1 MSLTSLPIP
10 GAHTVLCTDESIWT
24 QPAMEYDDEGNK
36 TKEQKHDDQGNKL
49 FSLRGAVPLV
59 AGKVVADGS
68 IHLAQEIK
76 SATVEPGQMFGV
88 EQGVFTVRA
97 AEKFGLTGT
106 LRGVRL
112 TKSGG
117 GEK

>member
-36 TKEQKHDDQGNKL
+36 TKEQKRDDQGNKL

-76 SATVEPGQMFGV
+76 RTGVEPGQMFGV
-88 EQGVFTVRA
+88 DQGVFKVRA
-97 AEKFGLTGT
+97 ADKFGLTGT
-106 LRGVRL
+106 LTGVRL
-112 TKSGG
+112 TKRGG